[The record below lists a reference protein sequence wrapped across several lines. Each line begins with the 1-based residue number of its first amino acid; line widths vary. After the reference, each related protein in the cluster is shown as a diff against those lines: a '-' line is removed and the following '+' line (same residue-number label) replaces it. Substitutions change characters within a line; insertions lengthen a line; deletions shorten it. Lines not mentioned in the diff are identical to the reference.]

1 MVIITL
7 SNTKNT
13 QALESNG
20 ISLELEM
27 YDQESNT
34 PNQKVDKIV
43 WKKEGLESGVVLF
56 KVKISGYTYKDY
68 ELGKLKLKLLTNV
81 NEIMY
86 TVDEKEE
93 VKNYKKRISG
103 YTVIN
108 KCIYEPDEELTDTG
122 DINVIVYLVIFFVA
136 IIGIVTL
143 IIFIRNNKSNK
154 K

>member
-43 WKKEGLESGVVLF
+43 WKKRR
-56 KVKISGYTYKDY
+56 T
-68 ELGKLKLKLLTNV
+68 
-81 NEIMY
+81 
-86 TVDEKEE
+86 
-93 VKNYKKRISG
+93 
-103 YTVIN
+103 
-108 KCIYEPDEELTDTG
+108 
-122 DINVIVYLVIFFVA
+122 
-136 IIGIVTL
+136 
-143 IIFIRNNKSNK
+143 
-154 K
+154 